1 MSDLFDTFAFSPPPS
16 TRSYGI
22 VRYTRG
28 ATTHT
33 ERCPTRV
40 FYDSMVRMAG
50 RYGHSVVAV
59 RLVTERPSSPP
70 PPPRRRRASRTQS
83 DPGAQSV
90 VDLAAYRSAKA
101 EQAHMNREEH
111 AAD

>member
-1 MSDLFDTFAFSPPPS
+1 MSDLFDTPYPTYTRPA
-16 TRSYGI
+16 RSYGI

-59 RLVTERPSSPP
+59 RLVTERPTSP
-70 PPPRRRRASRTQS
+70 PPPRRRRASRAQS
-83 DPGAQSV
+83 DAGAQSV
-90 VDLAAYRSAKA
+90 VDLAAYRSARA
-101 EQAHMNREEH
+101 VQAQMRGEEH

>member
-1 MSDLFDTFAFSPPPS
+1 MSDLFDTPYSTYTRP

-22 VRYTRG
+22 VRYML
-28 ATTHT
+28 AETTHT
-33 ERCPTRV
+33 ERCPTRG
-40 FYDSMVRMAG
+40 FYESMARMAN

-59 RLVTERPSSPP
+59 RLVTERPSSPLP
-70 PPPRRRRASRTQS
+70 RPRRRKPAPAR
-83 DPGAQSV
+83 PGVAPP

-101 EQAHMNREEH
+101 VQAQMRGEEH